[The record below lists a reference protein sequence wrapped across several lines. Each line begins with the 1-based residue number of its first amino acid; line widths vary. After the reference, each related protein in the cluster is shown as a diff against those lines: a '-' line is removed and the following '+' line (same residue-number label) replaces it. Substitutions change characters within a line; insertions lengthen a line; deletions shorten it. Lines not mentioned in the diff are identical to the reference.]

1 MHLSSEVS
9 STTNGLGHEA
19 PSSSYGGSGL
29 PSQPLT
35 AELLAERTLEGLLAD
50 HPGELV
56 KTGSPHV
63 VCTVL
68 PPHWRSNKTLPV
80 AFKVVALGDV
90 GDGTLVTVRAGN
102 DENCSAELR
111 NCTAVMKNQ
120 VAKFNDLRF
129 VGRSGRGKSF
139 TLTIML
145 ATSPPQVATYQKAIK
160 VTVDGPREPRSK
172 TRHHGFHPFHF
183 GPRFAPDPLMGS
195 LPFKLS
201 GIAHQ
206 LAGLPGGEWGALAR
220 HYPPPILPSHAHF
233 TPHVLPSTH
242 AQHPHVP
249 PPPHETDVA
258 SENPTTMN
266 AHSTTSPVNSRPS
279 SPQDDDISVTASSSP
294 PPDDRP
300 GAFTSVTRSRK
311 PLQPLPAPS
320 SLFHSALAAQLFL
333 NSPLLPTPPAW
344 LYSQLYGGYDWW
356 LRPTPPQEDSNSSPD
371 REDEGASTLSGVAKK
386 RAACPEWSD
395 QGVRTRSKSLITQE
409 RRPVDVWRPY

>member
-1 MHLSSEVS
+1 
-9 STTNGLGHEA
+9 
-19 PSSSYGGSGL
+19 
-29 PSQPLT
+29 
-35 AELLAERTLEGLLAD
+35 
-50 HPGELV
+50 
-56 KTGSPHV
+56 
-63 VCTVL
+63 
-68 PPHWRSNKTLPV
+68 
-80 AFKVVALGDV
+80 
-90 GDGTLVTVRAGN
+90 
-102 DENCSAELR
+102 
-111 NCTAVMKNQ
+111 
-120 VAKFNDLRF
+120 
-129 VGRSGRGKSF
+129 
-139 TLTIML
+139 ML

-206 LAGLPGGEWGALAR
+206 LAGLPGGEWGALGR
-220 HYPPPILPSHAHF
+220 HYPPPLLPGPAHF
-233 TPHVLPSTH
+233 TPHVLP
-242 AQHPHVP
+242 PHTQPVVP
-249 PPPHETDVA
+249 PLPSHDNDVT
-258 SENPTTMN
+258 SENPTTMH
-266 AHSTTSPVNSRPS
+266 AHSTTSPATSRPG

-311 PLQPLPAPS
+311 PLQPLPAPT

-356 LRPTPPQEDSNSSPD
+356 LRPPPPQEDSNSSPN
-371 REDEGASTLSGVAKK
+371 REEEESSTVSGTSKK
-386 RAACPEWSD
+386 RPASPEWSD
-395 QGVRTRSKSLITQE
+395 QGVRTRSKSLMASE

>member
-19 PSSSYGGSGL
+19 PSSSYGSL

-80 AFKVVALGDV
+80 AFKVVALGEV

-139 TLTIML
+139 SLTIML

-206 LAGLPGGEWGALAR
+206 LAGLPGGEWGALR
-220 HYPPPILPSHAHF
+220 YPPPLLPSHSHF
-233 TPHVLPSTH
+233 TPHVLPP
-242 AQHPHVP
+242 AP
-249 PPPHETDVA
+249 PPPPQPDTEVT
-258 SENPTTMN
+258 SENTTTMR
-266 AHSTTSPVNSRPS
+266 AHSTTSPATSRPS
-279 SPQDDDISVTASSSP
+279 SPQDDDISVTASDSP

-300 GAFTSVTRSRK
+300 GAFTSVRRK
-311 PLQPLPAPS
+311 SLNPLPPPS

-356 LRPTPPQEDSNSSPD
+356 LRPPPIKEDSNSSPD
-371 REDEGASTLSGVAKK
+371 REEETGSTSSAKK
-386 RAACPEWSD
+386 RPASPEWTN
-395 QGVRTRSKSLITQE
+395 QGVRTRSKSLITSE